1 MFGLGPIMPKK
12 HRCATNL
19 VLGTTKQRGHIFRR
33 HKLKQQNIENEIH
46 YENRKYHR
54 TQFARAHLPR
64 VRLEHV
70 FAFHPHAAAT
80 GRPGA

>member
-1 MFGLGPIMPKK
+1 MPKR
-12 HRCATNL
+12 HRCANKV
-19 VLGTTKQRGHIFRR
+19 VLGTTNQREQIFRR
-33 HKLKQQNIENEIH
+33 HKLKQQNNENEVY

-70 FAFHPHAAAT
+70 FALYPHAAAT
-80 GRPGA
+80 GRSGA